1 MSKKNEPVIMNGRK
15 LADEIQGRLTLAT
28 TDLRAKGIVPGLATV
43 LVGDDEP
50 SAMYIAMKHRTCGEI
65 GIRSMHTHIKEPSQ
79 TALMDT
85 IQKLNAD
92 PEVDAIL
99 VQIPLPKG
107 MDEEA
112 ALLAIEPDKD
122 ADGLNPINLGRL
134 VIGTP
139 GPLPCT
145 PNGIHALLVHYGVPV
160 EGKHVVIIGRGLTI
174 GRPLALLLSM
184 KRPHCNAAVT
194 VLHTG
199 VPDMPEYMREA
210 DIIIS
215 AAGTPGI
222 IRKDMVKPGVA
233 IVAAGISRQGKKLL
247 SDAHEDV
254 KDVAGWITPRV
265 GGVGPMTVA
274 MLMQNTVQAAQRRA
288 EGSR

>member
-1 MSKKNEPVIMNGRK
+1 MSEMNKPVIMSGRK
-15 LADEIQGRLTLAT
+15 LADEIQDRLKAET
-28 TDLRAKGIVPGLATV
+28 TALSKQGVTPGLATV
-43 LVGDDEP
+43 LVGDDP
-50 SAMYIAMKHRTCGEI
+50 ASAIYIAMKRKTCEEI
-65 GIRSMHTHIKEPSQ
+65 GIRSIHAHLKTPSQ
-79 TALMDT
+79 SALLDT
-85 IQKLNAD
+85 VHQLNEN

-99 VQIPLPKG
+99 VQIPLPAG
-107 MDEEA
+107 LDEES
-112 ALLAIEPDKD
+112 ALLAIDPDKD

-145 PNGIHALLVHYGVPV
+145 PNGIHTMLIHYGVPI

-174 GRPLALLLSM
+174 GRPLSLLLSM

-199 VPDMPEYMREA
+199 VPNMADYMRDA

-215 AAGTPGI
+215 AAGSPGVI
-222 IRKDMVKPGVA
+222 KKDMVKPGVA
-233 IVAAGISRQGKKLL
+233 IVAAGITRRGKTLL
-247 SDAHEDV
+247 SDADKCV
-254 KDVAGWITPRV
+254 KEVAGWITPRV

-274 MLMQNTVQAAQRRA
+274 MLMQNTVLAAQRRA
-288 EGSR
+288 NG

>member
-1 MSKKNEPVIMNGRK
+1 MSEMNKPVIMSGRK
-15 LADEIQGRLTLAT
+15 LADEIQDRLKAET
-28 TDLRAKGIVPGLATV
+28 TALSKQGVTPGLATV
-43 LVGDDEP
+43 LVGDDP
-50 SAMYIAMKHRTCGEI
+50 ASAIYIAMKRKTCEEI
-65 GIRSMHTHIKEPSQ
+65 GIRSIHAHLKTPSQ
-79 TALMDT
+79 SALLDT
-85 IQKLNAD
+85 VHQLNEN

-99 VQIPLPKG
+99 VQIPLPAG
-107 MDEEA
+107 MDEES
-112 ALLAIEPDKD
+112 ALLAIDPDKD

-145 PNGIHALLVHYGVPV
+145 PNGIHTMLIHYGVPI

-174 GRPLALLLSM
+174 GRPLSLLLSM

-199 VPDMPEYMREA
+199 VPNMADYMRDA

-215 AAGTPGI
+215 AAGSPGVI
-222 IRKDMVKPGVA
+222 KKDMVKPGVA
-233 IVAAGISRQGKKLL
+233 IVAAGITRRGKTLL
-247 SDAHEDV
+247 SDADKSV
-254 KDVAGWITPRV
+254 KEVAGWITPRV

-274 MLMQNTVQAAQRRA
+274 MLMQNTVLAAQRRA
-288 EGSR
+288 NG

>member
-1 MSKKNEPVIMNGRK
+1 MREMNKLVLMSGRK
-15 LADEIQGRLTLAT
+15 LADEIQGRLKDETAE
-28 TDLRAKGIVPGLATV
+28 LRTQGITPGLATV
-43 LVGDDEP
+43 LVGDDPP
-50 SAMYIAMKHRTCGEI
+50 SAIYIAMKRKTCEEI
-65 GIRSMHTHIKEPSQ
+65 GIRSIHTHLETPSQ
-79 TALMDT
+79 PALMDT
-85 IQKLNAD
+85 IQRLNEN

-99 VQIPLPKG
+99 VQIPLPPG

-145 PNGIHALLVHYGVPV
+145 PNGIHTMLVHYGVPI

-174 GRPLALLLSM
+174 GRPLSLLLSM

-199 VPDMPEYMREA
+199 VPNMADYTREA

-215 AAGTPGI
+215 AAGSPGVI
-222 IRKDMVKPGVA
+222 KKDMVKPGVA
-233 IVAAGISRQGKKLL
+233 IVAAGISRRGKTLL
-247 SDAHEDV
+247 SDADKNV
-254 KDVAGWITPRV
+254 KEVAGWITPRV

-274 MLMQNTVQAAQRRA
+274 MLMQNTVLAAQRRA
-288 EGSR
+288 KG

>member
-1 MSKKNEPVIMNGRK
+1 MSEMNQPVIMSGRK
-15 LADEIQGRLTLAT
+15 LADEIQDRLKAET
-28 TDLRAKGIVPGLATV
+28 TALSKQGVTPGLATV
-43 LVGDDEP
+43 LVGDDPP
-50 SAMYIAMKHRTCGEI
+50 SAIYIAMKRKTCEEI
-65 GIRSMHTHIKEPSQ
+65 GIRSIHAHLKTPSQ
-79 TALMDT
+79 SALLDT
-85 IQKLNAD
+85 VHQLNEN

-99 VQIPLPKG
+99 VQIPLPAG
-107 MDEEA
+107 LDEES
-112 ALLAIEPDKD
+112 ALLAIDPDKD

-145 PNGIHALLVHYGVPV
+145 PNGIHTMLIHYGVPI

-174 GRPLALLLSM
+174 GRPLSLLLSM

-199 VPDMPEYMREA
+199 VPNMADYMRDA

-215 AAGTPGI
+215 AAGSPGVI
-222 IRKDMVKPGVA
+222 KKDMVKPGVA
-233 IVAAGISRQGKKLL
+233 IVAAGITRRGKTLL
-247 SDAHEDV
+247 SDADKSV
-254 KDVAGWITPRV
+254 KEVAGWITPRV

-274 MLMQNTVQAAQRRA
+274 MLMQNTVLAAQRRA
-288 EGSR
+288 NG